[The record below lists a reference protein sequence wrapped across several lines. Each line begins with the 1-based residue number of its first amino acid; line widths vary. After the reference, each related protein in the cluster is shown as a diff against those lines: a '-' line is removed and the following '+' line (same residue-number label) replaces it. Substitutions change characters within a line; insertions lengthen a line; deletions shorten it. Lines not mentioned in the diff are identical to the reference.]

1 MTKDFYT
8 ERLSLMFALFASAII
23 FVSSLLVKKGAS
35 FIFVASLV
43 VFCVIL
49 ILGFAIFTIVIQG
62 LSKQEAETYAG
73 EKVVFY
79 SAGQYEFTPKVKA
92 TDVIEPKQKGK
103 KPKRD
108 PLKELLAV
116 LPLLETKEEEMKES
130 EKSKTPKNIET
141 LLQEA
146 GLDAISDE
154 HPLKDIINLI
164 IQADPQQL
172 AHLLKGEWLTH
183 GE

>member
-8 ERLSLMFALFASAII
+8 ERMSLMFAALAAAII

-35 FIFVASLV
+35 FVFVSSLV

-49 ILGFAIFTIVIQG
+49 ILGYAIFTIVMQG
-62 LSKQEAETYAG
+62 LSKQETEQYKQKLIFHSAE
-73 EKVVFY
+73 
-79 SAGQYEFTPKVKA
+79 QYEFTPKVKA
-92 TDVIEPKQKGK
+92 MDVIDMPKHKGK
-103 KPKRD
+103 KAKRD

-116 LPLLETKEEEMKES
+116 LPPLETKEDITGN
-130 EKSKTPKNIET
+130 EKSKTQKNIET

-146 GLDAISDE
+146 GLEAISDE
-154 HPLKDIINLI
+154 HPLKDKINLI

-172 AHLLKGEWLTH
+172 AHLIKGEWLTH